1 MPIVNCQM
9 SPARSRGSV
18 SLGAWFG
25 FAFLAAVLCEL
36 CGKEEL
42 NREER
47 QGFAKDAKQ
56 VLIPRGKLRHCR
68 KRSLHCARS
77 RTRRMIVAM
86 IDANHISERL
96 ASLRL
101 EMSDLRVANARYWS
115 RKEHTA
121 LDKQASALR
130 QQRLIEIK
138 LELADMSKRCA

>member
-1 MPIVNCQM
+1 MNVFSKCPR
-9 SPARSRGSV
+9 A
-18 SLGAWFG
+18 
-25 FAFLAAVLCEL
+25 
-36 CGKEEL
+36 L
-42 NREER
+42 N
-47 QGFAKDAKQ
+47 G
-56 VLIPRGKLRHCR
+56 LIPLTKVSSCR
-68 KRSLHCARS
+68 TILTAWDGS
-77 RTRRMIVAM
+77 RFCGRALFATALPFPRPRLELLCPEETRRMIVAM

>member
-1 MPIVNCQM
+1 DAKQWCVVWLC
-9 SPARSRGSV
+9 V
-18 SLGAWFG
+18 LGD
-25 FAFLAAVLCEL
+25 VLREL

-42 NREER
+42 NREPATDSQR
-47 QGFAKDAKQ
+47 TQSNSLGQG
-56 VLIPRGKLRHCR
+56 GK
-68 KRSLHCARS
+68 CAS
-77 RTRRMIVAM
+77 TQPFVPLCPEDTRRMIVAM
-86 IDANHISERL
+86 IDANHISQRL

>member
-1 MPIVNCQM
+1 M
-9 SPARSRGSV
+9 SPFRVAPTGGGRIGLDRLRIINAL
-18 SLGAWFG
+18 LGHY
-25 FAFLAAVLCEL
+25 
-36 CGKEEL
+36 
-42 NREER
+42 R
-47 QGFAKDAKQ
+47 
-56 VLIPRGKLRHCR
+56 
-68 KRSLHCARS
+68 HCARS

-138 LELADMSKRCA
+138 LEFADMSKRCA